1 MTPRCAATDEDQRRR
16 GQAACAGQRR
26 SGQRPAGRPLRRSSR
41 DRRGHTRRP
50 WCRRLRPVQSSRDLS
65 RWRRDPVPGRPWG
78 CQSRCS
84 AGAAGA
90 HRCQSAGQA
99 SERPWRR
106 ASRAQSGSRRP
117 EAIPKLLVRHTAATG
132 HFRTELPSRPK
143 ERPDDQPEQDW
154 RPHQLST
161 PCAAAD
167 PLSEARSASP
177 MNAAGAA
184 AYPPGVRGPSP
195 RAHQSRLGC
204 TRRLVRQVDLETG
217 PRCDTRAPVA
227 ETASQSSAS
236 SDSGRIC
243 PPSTTIV

>member
-1 MTPRCAATDEDQRRR
+1 MCRSAAIW
-16 GQAACAGQRR
+16 AASCGPSA
-26 SGQRPAGRPLRRSSR
+26 A
-41 DRRGHTRRP
+41 
-50 WCRRLRPVQSSRDLS
+50 
-65 RWRRDPVPGRPWG
+65 
-78 CQSRCS
+78 CS

-99 SERPWRR
+99 WERPWRR
-106 ASRAQSGSRRP
+106 ESRARSGSRRHP
-117 EAIPKLLVRHTAATG
+117 RQYPTLLVRHTAATV
-132 HFRTELPSRPK
+132 HFGTELPSRPK
-143 ERPDDQPEQDW
+143 EPPDDQREQDW

-161 PCAAAD
+161 ACAAAD

-184 AYPPGVRGPSP
+184 AYPPEVRGPSS
-195 RAHQSRLGC
+195 RAPQSRLGC

-227 ETASQSSAS
+227 GTASQSSAS

>member
-1 MTPRCAATDEDQRRR
+1 VGAGSR
-16 GQAACAGQRR
+16 GIGHRGVPDLLERQQPNESPPMPPAWPQGV
-26 SGQRPAGRPLRRSSR
+26 RPPLKDRAVRTRSSLAR
-41 DRRGHTRRP
+41 ADVTHSAASTS
-50 WCRRLRPVQSSRDLS
+50 WSR
-65 RWRRDPVPGRPWG
+65 V
-78 CQSRCS
+78 
-84 AGAAGA
+84 
-90 HRCQSAGQA
+90 
-99 SERPWRR
+99 
-106 ASRAQSGSRRP
+106 
-117 EAIPKLLVRHTAATG
+117 TAP
-132 HFRTELPSRPK
+132 PSRPK

-161 PCAAAD
+161 ACAAAD

-184 AYPPGVRGPSP
+184 AYPPEVRGPSR